1 LRDYELVI
9 VISPE
14 VAEEDVPGTL
24 EKVTQFVT
32 TRGGAILEVD
42 HWGKRRL
49 AYPINHLREGN
60 YVLARFKLE
69 PKAVAELEASL
80 RMTGEILRH
89 LVVRLG
95 S

>member
-1 LRDYELVI
+1 MRDYEMVV

-24 EKVTQFVT
+24 EKVTQLVT
-32 TRGGAILEVD
+32 TRGGEMLEVD

-60 YVLARFKLE
+60 YVLTRFKLE

-80 RMTGEILRH
+80 RMAGEVLRH

>member
-1 LRDYELVI
+1 LRDYELVV

-14 VAEEDVPGTL
+14 VADDDVPSTI
-24 EKVTQFVT
+24 EKVNQLVT
-32 TRGGAILEVD
+32 TRGGAILETD

-49 AYPINHLREGN
+49 AYPIDNLREGN
-60 YVLARFKLE
+60 YVLTRFKLE

-80 RMTGEILRH
+80 RMAGEILRH
-89 LVVRLG
+89 LVVRLD

>member
-1 LRDYELVI
+1 MRDYEMVV

-24 EKVTQFVT
+24 EKVTQLVT
-32 TRGGAILEVD
+32 ARGGEMLEVD
-42 HWGKRRL
+42 HWGKRKL

-60 YVLARFKLE
+60 YVLTRFKLE

-80 RMTGEILRH
+80 RMAGEILRH